1 MANPFEALRLVA
13 EDEVSGATRIT
24 KRAARVLATIEGR
37 RDLLRAARIL
47 LRAKGAMAP
56 LWRLCTL
63 ALEGGTPGELRA
75 FGTSLE
81 QAQAAAAR
89 NTRWIAG
96 SRRPLTI
103 VTWSNASVLPLALAE
118 LPIAE
123 VRCARSDGHGARLA
137 STLRRAGID
146 ASVVEDL
153 ELMEALRDADALLLG
168 ADAIGAR
175 IGNALGTELAC
186 VAARAQ
192 EVPAYVVA
200 AEAKLLPRSIVD
212 RVARAPF
219 GAFDASRVDA
229 VITEHGPRSPR
240 WLTSRGESVEIA
252 AGLRALRR

>member
-1 MANPFEALRLVA
+1 MPNPFEALRLVA

-47 LRAKGAMAP
+47 LRAKGTMAP
-56 LWRLCTL
+56 LWRLCSL
-63 ALEGGTPGELRA
+63 ALEGATPGELRA
-75 FGTSLE
+75 FAASLE
-81 QAQAAAAR
+81 QAQLVAAR

-103 VTWSNASVLPLALAE
+103 VTWSNASVLPLALTQ
-118 LPIAE
+118 LPIEE

-137 STLRRAGID
+137 ASLRRAKID

-175 IGNALGTELAC
+175 IGNALGSELAC
-186 VAARAQ
+186 VAARAC
-192 EVPAYVVA
+192 EVPVYVIA
-200 AEAKLLPRSIVD
+200 AEAKLLPSGIVD
-212 RVARAPF
+212 RVAHGAF
-219 GAFDASRVDA
+219 EAFDASRVDA

-240 WLTSRGESVEIA
+240 WLAPRGEAVEIA
-252 AGLRALRR
+252 SGLRALRR